1 MFTVVTSVL
10 GGIGLFLLG
19 MILMTDGLKAMAGNA
34 LRTVLSRYTG
44 NRFSACAAGA
54 GVTLVV
60 QSSTAT
66 TVATVGFVAAGL
78 LPFTNAVGVIIG
90 ANLGTT
96 STGWIVS
103 MLGFKLQLG
112 AAFMPLIALGA
123 FMRLLV
129 RGKIAQLGTTLAGLG
144 IIFVGLDILAGGM
157 KDLAQTFTPESWPQA
172 TLMGRLLLVFIGIG
186 MTVVIQSSSASV
198 ATTLSALVGG
208 AIDVNQAAALVI
220 GHHIGT
226 TLTAAIATVGAS
238 APAKRTAA
246 AHVLFNVTTGL
257 AAFLTMPWMLDLMRW
272 IAGLMRG
279 DDAVVIA
286 AFHTSFSLLGVAI
299 FLPIVPQF
307 ATFIERH
314 IKLRGP
320 RLTQHLDFSLHQVP
334 AVAIEAA
341 RRVLK
346 EIGATLLENLA
357 GTLRGGTDWRGES
370 RIDEVQAALEETRKF
385 LGRVPPPDT
394 QGFEFHRQISTIHAL
409 DHLDRLAFDM
419 RDPGS
424 LEALRRDDALQA
436 VAIKLAGL
444 AQQLAEQIRAPDLEP
459 DASRAEEFSRHL
471 ADERRTARP
480 AILEATAARRIDPD
494 EAMADLRAQR
504 WLDRLAY
511 HVWRASHHL
520 REMTRKELA
529 AQARSAVDAGAEGT
543 NQA

>member
-1 MFTVVTSVL
+1 MDTFSIISGVL

-44 NRFSACAAGA
+44 NRFSACGA
-54 GVTLVV
+54 GVGVTLLV

-103 MLGFKLQLG
+103 LLGFKLQLG
-112 AAFMPLIALGA
+112 TVLMPLIALGA
-123 FMRLLV
+123 FMRLLT
-129 RGKIAQLGTTLAGLG
+129 RGKIAQLGTALAGLG
-144 IIFVGLDILAGGM
+144 IIFVGLDILQEGM
-157 KDLAQTFTPESWPQA
+157 KGVAQTFSPQDWPQA
-172 TLMGRLLLVFIGIG
+172 TLLGRALLVLIGVG
-186 MTVVIQSSSASV
+186 MTVVIQSSSASM
-198 ATTLSALVGG
+198 ATTLSALAGG

-220 GHHIGT
+220 GHNIGT
-226 TLTAAIATVGAS
+226 TLTASIAAIGAS
-238 APAKRTAA
+238 APAKRTAL

-257 AAFLTMPWMLDLMRW
+257 AAFVTMPWFLDLMRW
-272 IAGLMRG
+272 VAAQMQGG
-279 DDAVVIA
+279 DAVAIA
-286 AFHTSFSLLGVAI
+286 AFHTAFSILGAAI

-307 ATFIERH
+307 AAFIERRV
-314 IKLRGP
+314 KLRGP
-320 RLTQHLDFSLHQVP
+320 RLTQNLDSSLHQVP

-346 EIGATLLENLA
+346 EIGAALFENLA
-357 GTLRGGTDWRGES
+357 SILRGHAGWRGEG
-370 RIDEVQAALEETRKF
+370 RLDEVQTALEETRKF
-385 LGRVPPPDT
+385 LGRVPPPES
-394 QGFEFHRQISTIHAL
+394 QGFDFHRQISTIHAL
-409 DHLDRLAFDM
+409 DHLERLAIDM
-419 RDPGS
+419 RDADS
-424 LEALRRDDALQA
+424 LEALRRDEGLSA
-436 VAIKLAGL
+436 VARDMAAMLADL
-444 AQQLAEQIRAPDLEP
+444 TAQIRAPELEP
-459 DASRAEEFSRHL
+459 DAARAEEFSKHL

-480 AILEATAARRIDPD
+480 AILEATAAKKIDAE
-494 EAMADLRAQR
+494 EALAELRAQR

-529 AQARSAVDAGAEGT
+529 VQTSDDAG
-543 NQA
+543 QSSRPD